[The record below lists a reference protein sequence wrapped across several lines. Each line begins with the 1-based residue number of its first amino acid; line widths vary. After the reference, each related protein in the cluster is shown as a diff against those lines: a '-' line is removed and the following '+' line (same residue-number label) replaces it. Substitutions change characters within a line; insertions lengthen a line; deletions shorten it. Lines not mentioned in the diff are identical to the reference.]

1 MNYKTFCLFNQIPK
15 EKLIRLTKRKMSKMN
30 FSLLMSVF
38 GAYRNAYYLSMNHPL
53 YQYICH
59 FTINRKLLSQ
69 SDNQKKNFEI
79 KYKDF
84 SYKVAEI
91 IKRKA
96 FFDKNKNFNEE
107 YLQFTNIRTFQL
119 QRKEIHSMNEI
130 RKEIE
135 KSTLVIQKNIRR
147 FLVRK
152 ILIRYQYELLMEEY
166 IKKIIT
172 IQKEIR
178 RYLVQQHVKKVC
190 IINKIIAFREVKLN
204 KIINLMIKY
213 HNNLYSKEQLLID
226 AIINY
231 RRSKI
236 EHIQNCFRRHHLSKL
251 VSTIISYEKTHY
263 VITYPFFAKEV
274 KMKIFFKKTSKT
286 YIFDFCRLR
295 HIFILYLDYAELA
308 QGKYLVQLIVDGC
321 VTCDGRFPHCEKTDG
336 NFYNIIEFKK
346 NVVNNSLMN
355 TGTEDVDNIEEDSDE
370 EEDCGYDFYAN
381 LKRNLTGKVSQYS
394 SVD

>member
-15 EKLIRLTKRKMSKMN
+15 EKLMRLTKRKMSKMN

-166 IKKIIT
+166 IKT
-172 IQKEIR
+172 
-178 RYLVQQHVKKVC
+178 
-190 IINKIIAFREVKLN
+190 
-204 KIINLMIKY
+204 
-213 HNNLYSKEQLLID
+213 
-226 AIINY
+226 
-231 RRSKI
+231 
-236 EHIQNCFRRHHLSKL
+236 
-251 VSTIISYEKTHY
+251 
-263 VITYPFFAKEV
+263 
-274 KMKIFFKKTSKT
+274 
-286 YIFDFCRLR
+286 
-295 HIFILYLDYAELA
+295 
-308 QGKYLVQLIVDGC
+308 
-321 VTCDGRFPHCEKTDG
+321 
-336 NFYNIIEFKK
+336 
-346 NVVNNSLMN
+346 
-355 TGTEDVDNIEEDSDE
+355 
-370 EEDCGYDFYAN
+370 
-381 LKRNLTGKVSQYS
+381 
-394 SVD
+394 